1 LADPTLVKIEIE
13 LSPPARE
20 DNFQTESLWA
30 KPVGDD
36 LFEVASV
43 PFLEYNLNLG
53 DTVSCNV
60 EAHPPRV
67 LRVVRRSGQETL
79 RLIFLESATDKDIR
93 SAVQHLRSVGAVIEP
108 MAAGRAFSTSLP
120 SWKTLVDS
128 LEHLKA
134 TLPARAFTYESGFRK
149 V

>member
-1 LADPTLVKIEIE
+1 VKIEIE

-20 DNFQTESLWA
+20 GSLQTESLWA
-30 KPVGDD
+30 KPVGED

-53 DTVSCNV
+53 DTVRCNV
-60 EAHPPRV
+60 EVHPPRV
-67 LRVVRRSGQETL
+67 LQVVRRSGQETL
-79 RLIFLESATDKDIR
+79 RLIFFESATGNDIR
-93 SAVQHLRSVGAVIEP
+93 GAVQYLRGVGAVIEP

-134 TLPARAFTYESGFRK
+134 VLPAHAFTYESGFRK